1 MQRVWIVLLLI
12 VIAAPIWAQT
22 QIPGTFRVLP
32 PQTTQSY
39 YSPLLTPP
47 QVSFGSGVS
56 GPVVINSQPYTV
68 VAPSDVQ
75 VEPSVAAQTMTVAE
89 AAANSRAQSALAREA
104 EHFDFIVAPG
114 SNLAPSGEDQSLG
127 ELAASLRKG
136 PPPTQRNFTNDDI
149 SRMNGTSNGNFAM
162 PAGAPPAGQPQAQP
176 APPQQ
181 PPKNQTEMKKQ
192 HSPFSPPAIS
202 AEQ

>member
-12 VIAAPIWAQT
+12 MIAAPVWAQS

-32 PQTTQSY
+32 PQTTPSY
-39 YSPLLTPP
+39 YAPLLTPP
-47 QVSFGSGVS
+47 SVSFGSGVS
-56 GPVVINSQPYTV
+56 GPVVVNQEPLTL
-68 VAPSDVQ
+68 VAPYGVPVDASGMAPEV
-75 VEPSVAAQTMTVAE
+75 TVAE
-89 AAANSRAQSALAREA
+89 AAANSRAQSAQMRGA
-104 EHFDFIVAPG
+104 EHFDFIVATG
-114 SNLAPSGEDQSLG
+114 STLSPSGEDQSLG

-136 PPPTQRNFTNDDI
+136 PPPTQRSFTNDDI
-149 SRMNGTSNGNFAM
+149 SRMNGASNGNFAM
-162 PAGAPPAGQPQAQP
+162 PAGTPPAGQPQTQP

-192 HSPFSPPAIS
+192 HSPFSAPAVS